1 MSEYTLSNS
10 AAVIDAAIS
19 SVAGA
24 DNTPTASSQNMV
36 TSGGVK
42 NYVDTAIAG
51 VDVDTTAI
59 EADVL
64 ELQAGKTAGAVITRT
79 AQFSVNSESYQTI
92 PLDVSRQNDFL
103 SASGNDITITAGH
116 YLMWHK
122 FEWKSV
128 GSGYSEWYR
137 PQINI
142 NVLSGDSNFFGS
154 MANPFFPANG
164 NTDWQY
170 ATRLS
175 AFYNYVSS
183 DTTFRMQLRD
193 DPDYGT
199 NTQYIRNL
207 SWLFLKI

>member
-24 DNTPTASSQNMV
+24 DNTPTTSSQNMV
-36 TSGGVK
+36 TSGGVR

-51 VDVDTTAI
+51 VDTDTSAI

-64 ELQAGKTAGAVITRT
+64 ALQAGKTAGAVVTRT
-79 AQFSVNSESYQTI
+79 AEFSVNSESYQTI
-92 PLDVSRQNDFL
+92 PLTVSRQNDFL

-116 YLMWHK
+116 YLMWHQ
-122 FEWKSV
+122 FQWKSQY
-128 GSGYSEWYR
+128 SGYTAR

-154 MANPFFPANG
+154 MANPLYPENG
-164 NTDWQY
+164 YDTWQT
-170 ATRLS
+170 AVRLT

-193 DPDYGT
+193 DPENGT
-199 NTQYIRNL
+199 NTQYVKNL

>member
-51 VDVDTTAI
+51 VDTDTSAI
-59 EADVL
+59 EANVL
-64 ELQAGKTAGAVITRT
+64 ALQAGKTAGAVVTRT
-79 AQFSVNSESYQTI
+79 SEFSVNSETYQTI
-92 PLDVSRQNDFL
+92 PLSVSRQNDFL
-103 SASGNDITITAGH
+103 SESGGDITITAGH

-122 FEWKSV
+122 FEWKSAV
-128 GSGYSEWYR
+128 EGATAR

-142 NVLSGDSNFFGS
+142 NVLSGNSNFFGS
-154 MANPFFPANG
+154 MANPFYPTSG
-164 NTDWQY
+164 YTDWQ
-170 ATRLS
+170 AVVRLT

-193 DPDYGT
+193 DSNYDT
-199 NTQYIRNL
+199 RRQYIRNL
-207 SWLFLKI
+207 SWLFLKV

>member
-36 TSGGVK
+36 TSGGVR

-51 VDVDTTAI
+51 VDVDTSAI

-64 ELQAGKTAGAVITRT
+64 ALQAGKTAGAVVTRT
-79 AQFSVNSESYQTI
+79 AEFFVNSEAYETI
-92 PLDVSRQNDFL
+92 PLSVSKQNDFL

-128 GSGYSEWYR
+128 GSGYSDWYR

-154 MANPFFPANG
+154 TANPFFPASG
-164 NTDWQY
+164 NPNWQT
-170 ATRLS
+170 AVRLT

-193 DPDYGT
+193 DPYSGT

-207 SWLFLKI
+207 SWLFLKV